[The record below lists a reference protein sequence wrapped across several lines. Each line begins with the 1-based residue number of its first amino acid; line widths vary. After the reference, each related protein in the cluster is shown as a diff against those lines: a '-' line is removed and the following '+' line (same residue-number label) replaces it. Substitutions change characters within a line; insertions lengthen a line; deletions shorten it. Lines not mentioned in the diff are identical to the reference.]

1 ASVSSSLTWIVDAE
15 ATAFANELRMAQPL
29 NASNCADQNRT
40 DVASARAAGI
50 EIFPL
55 NTSLNPKE
63 ANPWLLVRRQQRE
76 VWRAAFNALQD
87 VVVTGSPGIGKSFS
101 MSFLLR
107 ALMKA
112 NKTFV
117 FEARKW
123 NRAYLFKPHA
133 DGTYEVGS
141 VDLEDWRPGACD
153 ELKDPENYYV
163 IDPGTAEKGG
173 ICHVAA
179 KTVVAPSPDPKH
191 LGDWKKL
198 IGLQYL
204 YMAPC
209 SLQEARCIVKC
220 LRPELNENQVDER
233 YRRFGGIVRHLI
245 GDPGDHEKV
254 ERARNDTLSN
264 QNLVR
269 RIWTSGIID
278 QGRDLKPA
286 HWLFQI
292 VPQDDCT
299 KSRVEFVSEEA
310 LDLTIHEYEA
320 ELADILTS
328 FDPLAKA
335 KHEAKH
341 VLGVLY
347 ERLAHQVLF
356 RGTLLLTRM
365 ASVTVPM
372 FEWQKPPL
380 DVEVVDGSN
389 ADLFRA
395 ALTGSPRYM
404 RPRDGGLPVIDSC
417 LAPVQDGVMTCFQIT
432 TSAKHT
438 LDVDALEEA
447 AKGLSITK
455 IVIYWVVPRDNFRG
469 FYRGK
474 MSGKSLAF
482 EQRVLSLDA
491 PRNPFTLP
499 EMQKRLQ
506 KADLSELREDE
517 KLRLGQETDE
527 LKRRYLV
534 MKSFEENDV
543 KTMIKQVLKLGKKK
557 GEELGDLE
565 ADEDS
570 YFDRELLDDA
580 ACGTKNEPLGAV
592 MQERATELFG
602 MQLAARER
610 QSLLR
615 TLLELDVPNLPP
627 QELDLP

>member
-1 ASVSSSLTWIVDAE
+1 MDAE

-40 DVASARAAGI
+40 DVESATAAGI

-55 NTSLNPKE
+55 NTSLDPKE
-63 ANPWLLVRRQQRE
+63 ANPWLFLRKQQRE
-76 VWRAAFNALQD
+76 VWQAAFNAPRD

-101 MSFLLR
+101 MPFLFR
-107 ALMKA
+107 ELMKA
-112 NKTFV
+112 NKTFI
-117 FEARKW
+117 FEARRW
-123 NRAYLFKPHA
+123 NMVYLFKPRA
-133 DGTYEVGS
+133 NTYEVGS
-141 VDLEDWRPGACD
+141 MTRKDWEPAACE
-153 ELKDPENYYV
+153 ELKDPANYYV
-163 IDPGTAEKGG
+163 IDPGEAENGG
-173 ICHVAA
+173 ICFVNA
-179 KTVVAPSPDPKH
+179 KTVVAPSPDPQH
-191 LGDWKKL
+191 LGEWKKN
-198 IGLQYL
+198 INLQYL
-204 YMAPC
+204 YMAAC

-380 DVEVVDGSN
+380 DVEVVDGSI

-417 LAPVQDGVMTCFQIT
+417 LAPVQDPDRMCCV
-432 TSAKHT
+432 KVHV
-438 LDVDALEEA
+438 LDEQCLWFV
-447 AKGLSITK
+447 SPVFPI
-455 IVIYWVVPRDNFRG
+455 PR
-469 FYRGK
+469 
-474 MSGKSLAF
+474 
-482 EQRVLSLDA
+482 
-491 PRNPFTLP
+491 
-499 EMQKRLQ
+499 
-506 KADLSELREDE
+506 
-517 KLRLGQETDE
+517 
-527 LKRRYLV
+527 
-534 MKSFEENDV
+534 
-543 KTMIKQVLKLGKKK
+543 
-557 GEELGDLE
+557 
-565 ADEDS
+565 
-570 YFDRELLDDA
+570 
-580 ACGTKNEPLGAV
+580 
-592 MQERATELFG
+592 
-602 MQLAARER
+602 
-610 QSLLR
+610 R
-615 TLLELDVPNLPP
+615 TAS
-627 QELDLP
+627 